1 MGNTDKSGEHVE
13 DIITRENA
21 NHSKEDIEETTN
33 ENTAGDLVKNN
44 HINEPSEQTTTVNPV
59 KMVKKINTKEKTK

>member
-21 NHSKEDIEETTN
+21 NHSNEDKEETTN
-33 ENTAGDLVKNN
+33 ENTAGDLVKK
-44 HINEPSEQTTTVNPV
+44 EPHQ
-59 KMVKKINTKEKTK
+59 